1 MDIKFTEF
9 NKLSADELYDI
20 MYARQAVFVVEQNCP
35 YFDMDG
41 KDKGAVHV
49 TLKVN
54 GELKAYV
61 RIINEDGKTYIGRV
75 ITLERKRGYG
85 EKIMRAALDYISK
98 HYGNVDVF
106 VEAQV
111 QAKGFYEK
119 CGFKQISD
127 EYLIDNIPHIEMV
140 KEKEIL

>member
-1 MDIKFTEF
+1 MDIKFSKF
-9 NKLSADELYDI
+9 NELSADELYEI
-20 MYARQAVFVVEQNCP
+20 LYARQAVFVVEQNCP

-41 KDKGAVHV
+41 KDKNAIHV

-61 RIINEDGKTYIGRV
+61 RIIKEDGKVYIGRV
-75 ITLERKRGYG
+75 ITLERRKGYG
-85 EKIMRAALDYISK
+85 EKIMRAALDHIRE

-127 EYLIDNIPHIEMV
+127 EYPIDNIPHIEMV
-140 KEKEIL
+140 KSAN